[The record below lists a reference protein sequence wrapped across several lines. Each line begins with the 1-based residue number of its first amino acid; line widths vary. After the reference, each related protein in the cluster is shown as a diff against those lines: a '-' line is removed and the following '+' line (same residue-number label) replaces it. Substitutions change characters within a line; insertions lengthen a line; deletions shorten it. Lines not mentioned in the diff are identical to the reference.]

1 MSDPTLQPYL
11 HGYYLWK
18 YVPSLPG
25 AIIFAILFASI
36 TAAHTWRLFRT
47 RLWFCIPFTIGG
59 YRASPETSPALDRS
73 LRVTY

>member
-1 MSDPTLQPYL
+1 MSDANLLPYK

-25 AIIFAILFASI
+25 AIIFAVLFASI
-36 TAAHTWRLFRT
+36 TGAHIWRLFKT

-59 YRASPETSPALDRS
+59 LRTSLQHPLPR
-73 LRVTY
+73 LRLFP